1 MNRPA
6 GFWVRVGASILDGL
20 IIGIPIAI
28 ISYLVTGSAEE
39 SGFSSTLN
47 LLYTLLV
54 PVVWSGY
61 TVGKKIVGVRIAKV
75 NGEKLGFGTMLMRT
89 VVSALVYLL
98 TLGIGVIVS
107 AFMVGLRK
115 DKRAIHDFIAGTY
128 VTYEKPNEINYE
140 QKVM

>member
-28 ISYLVTGSAEE
+28 ISYLVTGSAED

-54 PVVWSGY
+54 PVVWTGY